1 MTIITATPLLLLNPL
16 FGNMSGSTTHSLETS
31 QQVAT
36 AAYTSEMLL
45 KLILFAAISIAC
57 ARIGTKIKL
66 PTAYLLGPATGIALV
81 QRFGVDGVP
90 LPPSVIHMAQLLIGT
105 YVGMTLKPG
114 QMTNKLRTIGLA
126 IASGLTL
133 VVGALAL
140 SVLLAALQSVS
151 ESTALLSLAP
161 GGMEQMGIIAHEI
174 QADLSMVSGYQI
186 FRTLFISFAVPPLLQ
201 FLFRIIAKKETGRHH
216 HL

>member
-114 QMTNKLRTIGLA
+114 QMTNKLRNDWPCDCQRTHAGGWCSRIKCV
-126 IASGLTL
+126 ASGTAICIR
-133 VVGALAL
+133 VDGAA
-140 SVLLAALQSVS
+140 
-151 ESTALLSLAP
+151 
-161 GGMEQMGIIAHEI
+161 
-174 QADLSMVSGYQI
+174 
-186 FRTLFISFAVPPLLQ
+186 
-201 FLFRIIAKKETGRHH
+201 
-216 HL
+216 

>member
-81 QRFGVDGVP
+81 QLFGVDGVP

-151 ESTALLSLAP
+151 ESTALLSLDP
-161 GGMEQMGIIAHEI
+161 GCME
-174 QADLSMVSGYQI
+174 ADGDHC
-186 FRTLFISFAVPPLLQ
+186 T
-201 FLFRIIAKKETGRHH
+201 
-216 HL
+216 